1 MTLKDTRRFIFQ
13 QMVALKEGRIS
24 IDEALTQSKLA
35 TRIIESYN
43 TEIKAVELA
52 ASIGDPLGTY
62 TDVLNTIETTIEP
75 TQEE

>member
-1 MTLKDTRRFIFQ
+1 MTLKQTRKFIFE
-13 QMVALKEGRIS
+13 QMEALQKGEIS

-52 ASIGDPLGTY
+52 SSLGKPLDDY
-62 TDVLNTIETTIEP
+62 TEGVTLIEGK
-75 TQEE
+75 

>member
-1 MTLKDTRRFIFQ
+1 MTLKETRKFIFK
-13 QMVALKEGRIS
+13 QMQALEKGEIS

-52 ASIGDPLGTY
+52 ASIGQPLKNYNEGIK
-62 TDVLNTIETTIEP
+62 LIEN
-75 TQEE
+75 QKNV